1 MTEPAPEIRS
11 VPVDHITVLNP
22 RVRNKRIFQELVNS
36 IAHLGLKKPI
46 TVSQR
51 PGKARYD
58 LVCGQGRLEAFIAL
72 GQTEIPAVVIDA
84 AEEDCFVMS
93 LVENLARRQH
103 SPLELVHA
111 IGALNARG
119 YSYAEIAAKV
129 DFSLEYV
136 SAICLLLENGE
147 EKLIAAVERGVI
159 PHTIAMEIARAKDGE
174 VQQALAQAYE
184 EKTIPGKQVLAIRK
198 IIDQRNTSGKGSQQ
212 RVSTW
217 ELEETDHLAG
227 AHPRLSARDGATE
240 TPDQARVAGTQS
252 PALRSQR
259 DASPSCR
266 RAFRHAAARRRSQHV
281 TAGARRAHRFRIGSI
296 WQTRSRS
303 PSSARS

>member
-72 GQTEIPAVVIDA
+72 GQTEIPAIVIDA

-184 EKTIPGKQVLAIRK
+184 EKAIPGKQVLAIRK
-198 IIDQRNTSGKGSQQ
+198 IIDQRNTSGKQVHSKGYRPGSSKKPITSQGLIRAYQ
-212 RVSTW
+212 RETERQKLLIKRASLARSRLLFVANAMRRLLADEHFVTLLRAEGLST
-217 ELEETDHLAG
+217 LPRALA
-227 AHPRLSARDGATE
+227 E
-240 TPDQARVAGTQS
+240 
-252 PALRSQR
+252 
-259 DASPSCR
+259 
-266 RAFRHAAARRRSQHV
+266 
-281 TAGARRAHRFRIGSI
+281 RIGS
-296 WQTRSRS
+296 
-303 PSSARS
+303 A